1 MAKLSYEPNR
11 VVGGAFALVGAVS
24 ALAIYYQV
32 LTPEAA
38 ALWSALA
45 MIVIPPIQG
54 EIARRFTWPVAKI
67 EDAAHVDESFE
78 PATINQK
85 ARQGR
90 RRKEAAKEGPS
101 V

>member
-11 VVGGAFALVGAVS
+11 VVGGAFALVGACS
-24 ALAIYYQV
+24 ALAIYYEI

-45 MIVIPPIQG
+45 MIIVPPIQA
-54 EIARRFTWPVAKI
+54 EIARRFTWSTAKI
-67 EDAAHVDESFE
+67 ADAAQVDESFDPE
-78 PATINQK
+78 TINQK

-90 RRKEAAKEGPS
+90 RRKQTAKEGPS